1 VIGFFIVHSILG
13 NRDCIKWIILSPS
26 YNASYTPL
34 PLPLTQLP
42 LLSPALFTLINCMPS
57 VSEIINWL
65 TLKLLS
71 FFFFQQNG
79 SAMSALGSE
88 LENAAAAMGNGHEP
102 SGSGV

>member
-1 VIGFFIVHSILG
+1 
-13 NRDCIKWIILSPS
+13 
-26 YNASYTPL
+26 
-34 PLPLTQLP
+34 
-42 LLSPALFTLINCMPS
+42 MPS